1 MLRLCVF
8 NSLVESVSNI
18 PDDFFF
24 VDPIPYVVLG
34 KVKKMIHSTYLDKKY
49 GTRRIPDF
57 VRKDRLF
64 HALCFKIES
73 NLKKTYSCFPFSKFF
88 TN

>member
-73 NLKKTYSCFPFSKFF
+73 NLSLLFACLVVDVYFDF
-88 TN
+88 